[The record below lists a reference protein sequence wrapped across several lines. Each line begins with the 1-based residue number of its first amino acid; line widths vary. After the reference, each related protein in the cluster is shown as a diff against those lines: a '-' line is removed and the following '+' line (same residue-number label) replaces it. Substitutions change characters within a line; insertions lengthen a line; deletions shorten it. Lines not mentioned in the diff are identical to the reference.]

1 MSRSSMRQDKEFWQI
16 VKDMQWKLD
25 DGRTGQF
32 PPGEPEFQHGSRRRH
47 AIPALPAWTTHTVA
61 FLLGSTVVGFLL
73 ALLT

>member
-25 DGRTGQF
+25 DGRTGHM
-32 PPGEPEFQHGSRRRH
+32 PVGEPEFGYGSRVGR
-47 AIPALPAWTTHTVA
+47 LPAWTTHAVA